1 MQAEKHIKN
10 SVETIGD
17 KNGILWSSQKH
28 IQEGLDH
35 INLWEIT
42 IKCYSDHIKHRYEL
56 VNETKSN
63 PKELL

>member
-1 MQAEKHIKN
+1 MEYCGQVKN
-10 SVETIGD
+10 IY
-17 KNGILWSSQKH
+17 KK
-28 IQEGLDH
+28 GLDH